1 MTQWFHLLQL
11 FKFGLANTNHEI
23 TIGKTNI
30 MKKLITVAV
39 ITVVG
44 FLAFHASAKPGMLE
58 IINFNLVYQPQ
69 GNDTYTTN
77 TSGTILNNILGET
90 SPSISV
96 PSRIS

>member
-1 MTQWFHLLQL
+1 
-11 FKFGLANTNHEI
+11 
-23 TIGKTNI
+23 

-77 TSGTILNNILGET
+77 TSGTILNNILGGNI
-90 SPSISV
+90 PINLG